1 VLPRQLTYKFIFW
14 AVDSASGDPRKR
26 ESLPRET
33 IDESGADP
41 VEAHLPA
48 ARGGQPVRVTGRIF
62 AARSVSP
69 ASGHRARSTVGRVGR
84 TSASRFVR
92 FPKRAPRVSKPT
104 LRRLALCSLSLPSSA
119 HPIHCCQTRART
131 RLEEFWGEGEGLP
144 RANGQVTND
153 PRASCGAFAFWL
165 VGRRVY
171 FRNQIQVS
179 RWYCWAQQAWLAS
192 LVPDADTGRIWIVAI
207 LTGRGPDSGLLQ
219 PPAVVAVLIA
229 IAVLASLL
237 TVRSITQRTFSP
249 PMWVMSCVERSAQF
263 VRNKWRSF
271 DWATISF
278 QTGFINGRRK
288 HLLKNNARDARFPD
302 LTVRRGSA
310 DPIKKQGC
318 AFGCPCPINPLIM
331 VCWTDLLQVYQLI
344 VGVLRLLPS
353 PFLFFCLS
361 LSFST

>member
-1 VLPRQLTYKFIFW
+1 
-14 AVDSASGDPRKR
+14 
-26 ESLPRET
+26 
-33 IDESGADP
+33 
-41 VEAHLPA
+41 
-48 ARGGQPVRVTGRIF
+48 
-62 AARSVSP
+62 
-69 ASGHRARSTVGRVGR
+69 
-84 TSASRFVR
+84 
-92 FPKRAPRVSKPT
+92 
-104 LRRLALCSLSLPSSA
+104 
-119 HPIHCCQTRART
+119 
-131 RLEEFWGEGEGLP
+131 
-144 RANGQVTND
+144 
-153 PRASCGAFAFWL
+153 
-165 VGRRVY
+165 VY

-192 LVPDADTGRIWIVAI
+192 LVLDADTGRIWIVAI

-353 PFLFFCLS
+353 PFLFFVY